1 MTYTIE
7 LNHCSELMRCVAQD
21 LRKQH
26 SVDDGEIIWPYITRE
41 HGIKIKYGNLV
52 SEPYKPA
59 TVTFPSEAYYTWLV
73 MKYS

>member
-7 LNHCSELMRCVAQD
+7 LSHCAELMRCVARD

-26 SVDDGEIIWPYITRE
+26 SVNDSEIIWPYIARE
-41 HGIKIKYGNLV
+41 HGITVKYGNLV
-52 SEPYKPA
+52 SEPYLPA

>member
-7 LNHCSELMRCVAQD
+7 LSHCSELMRRVARE

-41 HGIKIKYGNLV
+41 HDIKIKYGNLTTY
-52 SEPYKPA
+52 PPGPA
-59 TVTFPSEAYYTWLV
+59 TVTFPSEAYYAWLV
-73 MKYS
+73 LKYL

>member
-7 LNHCSELMRCVAQD
+7 LGHCSELMRCVAQG

-26 SVDDGEIIWPYITRE
+26 SVDDSEIIWPYITRE
-41 HGIKIKYGNLV
+41 HDIKINYGNLAT
-52 SEPYKPA
+52 EPYKPA

>member
-7 LNHCSELMRCVAQD
+7 LSHCAELMRCVAQD

-26 SVDDGEIIWPYITRE
+26 SVDDGEIIWPYIARE
-41 HGIKIKYGNLV
+41 YDIKIKYGNLTTY
-52 SEPYKPA
+52 PPGPA

>member
-7 LNHCSELMRCVAQD
+7 LSHCAELMRRVARE

-41 HGIKIKYGNLV
+41 HGIKVKYGNLAT
-52 SEPYKPA
+52 EPYKPA